1 LDSWDRSKSVDG
13 YGDEERLIFASAIEY
28 LSATTA
34 GLMRPLSLDEWN
46 DMDRDWVSSLWDA
59 WTVLQERQ
67 DGEQGIVPPLT
78 ADEEMQ
84 QSLMNLMQ
92 RG

>member
-1 LDSWDRSKSVDG
+1 
-13 YGDEERLIFASAIEY
+13 
-28 LSATTA
+28 
-34 GLMRPLSLDEWN
+34 
-46 DMDRDWVSSLWDA
+46 MDRDWVSSLWDA